1 MCRVSCQRLCRGGGG
16 LLPSDLELESSF
28 LGFGLRDANEDRAGA
43 SSRKPRGAVCCA
55 AGTESSVAQTR
66 NVPKG

>member
-1 MCRVSCQRLCRGGGG
+1 M
-16 LLPSDLELESSF
+16 PSDLELESSF

-66 NVPKG
+66 NVRRVDKCFVSKGTKIA